1 MSRPTQDTANYLTNF
16 VYRTLTSIV
25 DLSKSF
31 HYQLIHISQSY
42 NPSNAETSLV
52 WAVSVSLATTQEI
65 TLVFSSYAYLDV
77 SVQRVRLLTDV
88 ISSI

>member
-52 WAVSVSLATTQEI
+52 WAVSASLATRRSPTHPY
-65 TLVFSSYAYLDV
+65 S
-77 SVQRVRLLTDV
+77 
-88 ISSI
+88 